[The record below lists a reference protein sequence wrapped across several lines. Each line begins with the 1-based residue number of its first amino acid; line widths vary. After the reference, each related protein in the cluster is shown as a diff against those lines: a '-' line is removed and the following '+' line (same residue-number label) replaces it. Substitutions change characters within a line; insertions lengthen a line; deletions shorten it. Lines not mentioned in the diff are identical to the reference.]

1 MNEKRISVKIHS
13 KKGSEE
19 SYFAERDQKLLRE
32 LRQKV
37 ASEASK
43 RYCQERR

>member
-1 MNEKRISVKIHS
+1 MKGEPISVKIQS

-43 RYCQERR
+43 RYCEERR